1 MWQDLF
7 LKFFPSITHLETLML
22 PPSSEQLHSTIADR
36 ISVCKL
42 SQRKMA
48 LLESYTN
55 SEANLKNPNFVL

>member
-1 MWQDLF
+1 MWEKIILDFF
-7 LKFFPSITHLETLML
+7 LSLTHSVSLSYRHLA
-22 PPSSEQLHSTIADR
+22 SSSAVANR
-36 ISVCKL
+36 YSGSKR